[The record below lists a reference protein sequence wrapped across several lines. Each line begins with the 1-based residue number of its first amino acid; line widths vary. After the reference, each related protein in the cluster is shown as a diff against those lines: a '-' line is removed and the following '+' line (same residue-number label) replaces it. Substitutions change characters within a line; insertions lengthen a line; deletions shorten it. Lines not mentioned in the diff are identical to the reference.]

1 MLGPRLTTR
10 NTELRWFSSISY
22 VNEGMGKTSRPRLYT
37 IIVSEKQEED
47 KHSRNAEK
55 HGAGDGWR
63 PWRLQGFP
71 PLGRLSKGLRRS
83 LRRARTSLASRISW
97 PKTGI
102 SHRDSGYTES
112 SAKLDVVAG
121 HSRRSPDRGKS
132 KTNADDCQ
140 SVDSGLESDES
151 LGDVTL
157 PLKENDCSGST
168 TTWEPLS
175 STHRTR
181 SSSHEDTS
189 PPSPLLAG
197 STDIVRKSSNL
208 SSRTTDSGILSERAS
223 PQALPTHTQ
232 PPVPKKRVSILLPG
246 EQRRR
251 RCNENADN
259 LFGPHLRVERTQ
271 LVRRGQR
278 PAGPVRTE
286 CIRTQRDDLM
296 TRARH
301 ELSRLY
307 PTCSATVRLIFHP
320 SPNLDGLDAD
330 QIGQLLFNLRTI
342 LFGRQLATAR
352 HFEVCLFLIQV
363 FLLKA
368 SHLVEPLPGMPL
380 FPSLI
385 EQLIH
390 KSEKFGYARQSFVLK
405 ETQAIYID
413 LWCCLLRTGLSSG
426 ASCS

>member
-1 MLGPRLTTR
+1 
-10 NTELRWFSSISY
+10 
-22 VNEGMGKTSRPRLYT
+22 MGKTSRPRLYT
-37 IIVSEKQEED
+37 IIVSEKQDED
-47 KHSRNAEK
+47 KHSRRNAEK
-55 HGAGDGWR
+55 HGAADGWR

-97 PKTGI
+97 PPKTGI
-102 SHRDSGYTES
+102 SNRDSGFTES
-112 SAKLDVVAG
+112 SAKLDVAG
-121 HSRRSPDRGKS
+121 ESRTSPDRV
-132 KTNADDCQ
+132 KTKITAADDDCQ

-157 PLKENDCSGST
+157 PLKENDSSCS
-168 TTWEPLS
+168 TWEPLS
-175 STHRTR
+175 SAAARRR
-181 SSSHEDTS
+181 SLSQD
-189 PPSPLLAG
+189 G

-208 SSRTTDSGILSERAS
+208 SSRTTDSGILSQRAS
-223 PQALPTHTQ
+223 PEGLSTHTAH

-251 RCNENADN
+251 RCNEKGGDD

-271 LVRRGQR
+271 LVRRAGQR
-278 PAGPVRTE
+278 PTGPVRPE

-296 TRARH
+296 TRARL

-307 PTCSATVRLIFHP
+307 PTCSATIRLIFQP
-320 SPNLDGLDAD
+320 SPNLAGLDAD

-342 LFGRQLATAR
+342 LFGRQLVTAK

-368 SHLVEPLPGMPL
+368 SQLVEPEVPGGMPM

-385 EQLIH
+385 EQLIN

-413 LWCCLLRTGLSSG
+413 LWCCLLRCGLSSG
-426 ASCS
+426 ATLG